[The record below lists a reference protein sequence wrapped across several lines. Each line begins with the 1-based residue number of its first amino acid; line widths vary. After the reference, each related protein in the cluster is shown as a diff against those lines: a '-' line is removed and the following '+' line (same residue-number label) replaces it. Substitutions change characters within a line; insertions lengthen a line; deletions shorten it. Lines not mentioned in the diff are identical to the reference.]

1 MITLIKRFVLSLL
14 IMFSIYLPCYS
25 LTLEASV
32 EYTVDSARELAFKDI
47 DLTISTEDFI
57 KDKYDLFHYSNI
69 AALKEGKYNVG
80 IGFSRTLI
88 PFYIHK
94 FLIAYGVK
102 YDDKPDKI
110 LYYGRKGHFIKVE
123 YKMSELENYPKK
135 TVDYDINGNL
145 ISVSFYV
152 SKEEVY
158 IYKANGDLIGHWV
171 GNTLYNKKGK
181 EMKIKR
187 KLPPNMAGCL

>member
-14 IMFSIYLPCYS
+14 IMFSIYLPGYS

-47 DLTISTEDFI
+47 NLTIPTEDFI
-57 KDKYDLFHYSNI
+57 KDRYDLFYYSNI
-69 AALKEGKYNVG
+69 AALKEDKYNVS
-80 IGFSRTLI
+80 IGFSRSLI
-88 PFYIHK
+88 PFYVYK
-94 FLIAYGVK
+94 FLLAYGVR
-102 YDDKPDKI
+102 YDNKPNRI
-110 LYYGRKGHFIKVE
+110 LYYDRKGHFIKVE
-123 YKMSELENYPKK
+123 YKISELENYPKK

-152 SKEEVY
+152 SKKEAY

-187 KLPPNMAGCL
+187 KLPPNMTGCL